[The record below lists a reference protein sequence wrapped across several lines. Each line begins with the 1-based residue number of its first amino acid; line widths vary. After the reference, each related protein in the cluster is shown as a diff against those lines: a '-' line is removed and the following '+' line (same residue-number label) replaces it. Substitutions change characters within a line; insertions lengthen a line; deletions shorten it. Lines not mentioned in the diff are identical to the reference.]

1 MRRFKPGDVLHLHD
15 GSRAEVLAPAED
27 GRRILARYLESTDGL
42 SLVGTEDFILDRDIA
57 AFTPAPPG
65 PEWVEKVVV
74 VVHHVPES
82 EESEEGYEAVTMSG
96 VPLGVS
102 VSSDSETAQEALD
115 GLLGALKAFGYVGT
129 VSVEDATYIGGTQ
142 HYELEVS

>member
-1 MRRFKPGDVLHLHD
+1 MLYEEYFSFARTSVEVRKP
-15 GSRAEVLAPAED
+15 SWA
-27 GRRILARYLESTDGL
+27 S
-42 SLVGTEDFILDRDIA
+42 S
-57 AFTPAPPG
+57 
-65 PEWVEKVVV
+65 EWVEKVVV
-74 VVHHVPES
+74 VVHHVPET

-129 VSVEDATYIGGTQ
+129 VSVEDVTYMGGTQ
-142 HYELEVS
+142 QYELEVS